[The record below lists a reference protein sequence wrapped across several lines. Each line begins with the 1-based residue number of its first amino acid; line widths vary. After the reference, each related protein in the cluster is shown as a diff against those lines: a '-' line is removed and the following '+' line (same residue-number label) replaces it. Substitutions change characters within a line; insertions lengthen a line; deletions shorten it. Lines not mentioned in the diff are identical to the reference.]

1 MCFVTLGHDASS
13 STVTL
18 SNQATDFN
26 PLSIAFNLHR
36 YCEQEQQQCQK
47 QPQCLN
53 NYINENCQY
62 NIIGKGRFK
71 KNMEIMGV
79 FV

>member
-36 YCEQEQQQCQK
+36 YCEQEQQQCQQ
-47 QPQCLN
+47 QPQC
-53 NYINENCQY
+53 Q
-62 NIIGKGRFK
+62 K
-71 KNMEIMGV
+71 EITTSTKTVNTTLLKSTYFGWCHLI
-79 FV
+79 